1 MSQLTIT
8 LSDKADALIAQL
20 QKEIFNRRRKKVSA
34 AGVIE
39 TLVES
44 GAKSQSDKRFATSW
58 SNLVA
63 DIEKAAR
70 VAHAHGAK
78 PANLSDEEWALVLS
92 HRTRAVAPA
101 ASSRRSAGR
110 TRGAAVRRS
119 ANANRVAPI
128 PDEADATSAD
138 EVVSKR
144 RSTGPSKATAK
155 SAAKPARTTRK
166 ASSSPAKV
174 SAKTRASKP
183 KDTKPKDTKPKAT
196 QPMATQS
203 EANASQPTAAVAKAT
218 ARSTGGSPS
227 TRAPRRAA
235 RLANPTSVA
244 NPTSEGAAI
253 PATAAAAT
261 PTTNRGKADSTTT
274 SAARTRAARVSAATR
289 MAKAVSRLG
298 ATTNPDPVAELP
310 LVPLAVSANGS
321 SPSPSELA

>member
-92 HRTRAVAPA
+92 HRTRAVA
-101 ASSRRSAGR
+101 
-110 TRGAAVRRS
+110 VRRG

-128 PDEADATSAD
+128 ATVADASSSDSTSKTARNRSAGGAAK
-138 EVVSKR
+138 VSKS
-144 RSTGPSKATAK
+144 RSTQPS
-155 SAAKPARTTRK
+155 KPARTTRK
-166 ASSSPAKV
+166 ASSSPAKE

-183 KDTKPKDTKPKAT
+183 KVTKPKVTKPKA
-196 QPMATQS
+196 AQS
-203 EANASQPTAAVAKAT
+203 KASASQPTSGVAIAT
-218 ARSTGGSPS
+218 PQPTGDS
-227 TRAPRRAA
+227 
-235 RLANPTSVA
+235 
-244 NPTSEGAAI
+244 PTSEGAAN
-253 PATAAAAT
+253 PATAAAAP
-261 PTTNRGKADSTTT
+261 PTRNRRKAASTTT
-274 SAARTRAARVSAATR
+274 PATRSRSARVSAATR

-298 ATTNPDPVAELP
+298 VTTNPAPVAEP
-310 LVPLAVSANGS
+310 PPVPLAVSANGS
-321 SPSPSELA
+321 SPSPAELA